1 MNRKSN
7 EKQSKT
13 RFEMLDIPNRKRY
26 LELLNKLRERTQKIV
41 IVQIDGAIKND
52 PIVNAAWNMLHLEKK
67 ETVSEWLGT
76 KANAGRGAVMHTFS
90 VTQNRKEFFDFLAL
104 FDSFWDGIES
114 VADEY
119 DEESEFD
126 DIAFLDA
133 AGKPLFFSTTHER
146 EFNIRE
152 DLIQ

>member
-1 MNRKSN
+1 MNRKSVKRGS
-7 EKQSKT
+7 ET
-13 RFEMLDIPNRKRY
+13 IFEMIDIPNRKRY

-76 KANAGRGAVMHTFS
+76 KANAGRGAVKHTFS
-90 VTQNRKEFFDFLAL
+90 VMQNRKEFFGFLAS
-104 FDSFWDGIES
+104 FNSFWDGIES
-114 VADEY
+114 VADEW

-126 DIAFLDA
+126 DIAFLDS
-133 AGKPLFFSTTHER
+133 AGEPLFFSTTHEH
-146 EFNIRE
+146 EFYLRE

>member
-1 MNRKSN
+1 MI
-7 EKQSKT
+7 
-13 RFEMLDIPNRKRY
+13 DIPNRNHY
-26 LELLNKLRERTQKIV
+26 LELLNKLRDDTQTIV

-52 PIVNAAWNMLHLEKK
+52 PIVGAARNMLHLEKK

-76 KANAGRGAVMHTFS
+76 KANAGRGAVRYTFS
-90 VTQNRKEFFDFLAL
+90 VVKNRKEFFGFLAS

-126 DIAFLDA
+126 DIAFLDSA
-133 AGKPLFFSTTHER
+133 DEPLFFSTTHER
-146 EFNIRE
+146 EFYLRE
-152 DLIQ
+152 DLIK

>member
-1 MNRKSN
+1 MNRKSKKIGS
-7 EKQSKT
+7 EM
-13 RFEMLDIPNRKRY
+13 RFEMIDIPNCKRY
-26 LELLNKLRERTQKIV
+26 LELLNKLREGTQKIV

-52 PIVNAAWNMLHLEKK
+52 PIVNAARNMLRLEKK

-90 VTQNRKEFFDFLAL
+90 VTQNRKEFFGFLAS
-104 FDSFWDGIES
+104 FNSFWDGIES
-114 VADEY
+114 VAGEW

-126 DIAFLDA
+126 DIAFLDSA
-133 AGKPLFFSTTHER
+133 EKPLFFSTTHEH
-146 EFNIRE
+146 EFYLRE